1 LKRFPYFPRNLTPN
15 FRLYISNGN
24 HTKHANNNSASKK
37 KGRTMTPLTPFK
49 RIRNLPLLITPVLV
63 ALATPMAA
71 LANEVTHWNDIAM
84 STLLAFPPL
93 AGGAPPAQQINMAMT
108 QGAVYDAVN
117 AIEPTHHP
125 YLLTTQFPATAS
137 KEAAV
142 ATAAYMVLSNIVQT
156 VPDNLLPNRTALQD
170 FLDTAYAASLNVI
183 PDGEA
188 KTQGIAAGNAAAEAM
203 VIARQDDGRFGPSP
217 WVPNYEPGHWQPLLD
232 PNGTPILDP
241 TAWVANVRPFLIQ
254 SPSQFRTDG
263 PNALTSTAYTE
274 DFNEVKALGRFDSQT
289 RTPEQ
294 THIALFWQSAGGH
307 VRVWNEVARN
317 LVDQYAI
324 DFGDSALL
332 FGMLNLSAADSAIN
346 CWNDK
351 YYWDFWRPW
360 TAIQRADEDGN
371 PATEADPTWTAL
383 LTAPYPEHPSGHL
396 AGDGAQLEVL
406 QRFFGDRTGFDA
418 TSARFPGELRHFDR
432 FSLALREI
440 IDARI
445 WAGLHFRTA
454 DIQAEILGRKVVHY
468 MEKHYFQPLQ

>member
-1 LKRFPYFPRNLTPN
+1 MN
-15 FRLYISNGN
+15 
-24 HTKHANNNSASKK
+24 
-37 KGRTMTPLTPFK
+37 PLTQFK
-49 RIRNLPLLITPVLV
+49 KISILPLLIALALLVHATPV
-63 ALATPMAA
+63 AA
-71 LANEVTHWNDIAM
+71 QANEVTHWNEIAM

-117 AIEPTHHP
+117 AIEPTHQP

-156 VPDNLLPNRTALQD
+156 VPPSIPFPNKTALQ
-170 FLDTAYAASLNVI
+170 ASLDAAYDASLDAI

-188 KTQGIAAGNAAAEAM
+188 KTLGIAAGNAAADVMIA
-203 VIARQDDGRFGPSP
+203 ARQNDGRFGPSP
-217 WVPNYEPGHWQPLLD
+217 WVPNYDPGHWQPLLNPD
-232 PNGTPILDP
+232 GTPQLDP
-241 TAWVANVRPFLIQ
+241 TAWVANVQPFLIQ
-254 SPSQFRTDG
+254 SSSQFRTDG
-263 PNALTSTAYTE
+263 PNALTSAEYAQ
-274 DFNEVKALGRFDSQT
+274 DFNEVKALGSVNSQT

-317 LVDQYAI
+317 LVEDPTYGVDI
-324 DFGDSALL
+324 LDSALL
-332 FGMLNLSAADSAIN
+332 FAMLNLSTADSAIN

-371 PATEADPTWTAL
+371 PATEADPAWTAL

-454 DIQAEILGRKVVHY
+454 DIQAKILGRKVVHY
-468 MEKHYFQPLQ
+468 MAKHYFQPIR

>member
-1 LKRFPYFPRNLTPN
+1 MN
-15 FRLYISNGN
+15 
-24 HTKHANNNSASKK
+24 
-37 KGRTMTPLTPFK
+37 PLTQFK
-49 RIRNLPLLITPVLV
+49 KLLPLLIAPALV
-63 ALATPMAA
+63 ALAAPVSA

-117 AIEPTHHP
+117 AIEPRHQP

-156 VPDNLLPNRTALQD
+156 VPDDLLPNRVALQD
-170 FLDTAYAASLNVI
+170 FLNAAHDASLSQI
-183 PDGEA
+183 PNGEA
-188 KTQGIAAGNAAAEAM
+188 KTQGIAAGTAAAGAM
-203 VIARQDDGRFGPSP
+203 ITARENDGRFGPSP
-217 WVPNYEPGHWQPLLD
+217 WVPNYDPGHWQPLLNPD
-232 PNGTPILDP
+232 GTLQLDP
-241 TAWVANVRPFLIQ
+241 TAWVANVQPFLIQ

-263 PNALTSTAYTE
+263 PNALTSTKYAD

-317 LVDQYAI
+317 LVDQHAI
-324 DFGDSALL
+324 EFGDSALL
-332 FGMLNLSAADSAIN
+332 FAMLNLSAADSAIN

-371 PATEADPTWTAL
+371 PDTEADPTWTAL

-454 DIQAEILGRKVVHY
+454 DIQAQILGRKVVHY
-468 MEKHYFQPLQ
+468 MEKHYFQPVGRR